1 MNIMKK
7 RLTLAAV
14 VLVSMT
20 ALSCSTELTDNAA
33 PVELVVTNSQNLSRL
48 DLNPLS
54 TDADCDETVG
64 TINMQVIPK
73 NSSATGDFVQ
83 VRVNRYR
90 VSYRRLDG
98 GTVVPASFVRS
109 IDTLISVN
117 ETVPGSN
124 FTVLQGDAITQ
135 APFAALQPQNG
146 GRDPETGRTVVQMDV
161 VLEVFGETLAG
172 DNVYD
177 STAFPLEFCYDCG
190 GCS

>member
-14 VLVSMT
+14 LLVST
-20 ALSCSTELTDNAA
+20 AALSCSSELADNSA
-33 PVELVVTNSQNLSRL
+33 PVELVVTNTQNLSRL
-48 DLNPLS
+48 DLDPA
-54 TDADCDETVG
+54 TPDTECDETIG
-64 TINMQVIPK
+64 TVNMQVIAK
-73 NSSATGDFVQ
+73 NDAATGPMVQ

-90 VSYRRLDG
+90 VSYRRVDG

-109 IDTLISVN
+109 IDTLIGVGQ
-117 ETVPGSN
+117 TVAGSN
-124 FTVLQGDAITQ
+124 FTVLQGDAVSQ

-146 GRDPETGRTVVQMDV
+146 GRDPETGRTVVQMEV
-161 VLEVFGETLAG
+161 ILELFGETLAG

-177 STAFPLEFCYDCG
+177 STAFPLEFCYNCG